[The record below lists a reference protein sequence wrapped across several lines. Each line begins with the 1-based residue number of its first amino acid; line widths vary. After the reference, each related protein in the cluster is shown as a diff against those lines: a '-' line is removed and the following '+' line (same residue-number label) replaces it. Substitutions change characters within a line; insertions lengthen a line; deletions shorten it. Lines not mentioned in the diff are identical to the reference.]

1 MLGPDVEGVGGC
13 FPALIACCAR
23 AAKAVAEPVIICV
36 ICDMVSVTLGS
47 AAMDCMW
54 SCHRSRYC
62 FASWSRSG

>member
-1 MLGPDVEGVGGC
+1 M
-13 FPALIACCAR
+13 IACCAR